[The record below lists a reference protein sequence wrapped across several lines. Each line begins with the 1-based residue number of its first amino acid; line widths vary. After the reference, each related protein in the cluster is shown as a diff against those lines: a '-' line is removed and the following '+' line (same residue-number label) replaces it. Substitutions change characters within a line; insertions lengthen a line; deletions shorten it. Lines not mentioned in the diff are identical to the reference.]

1 MTDIGHVPGT
11 TQPSLRV
18 RQRAEREQL
27 ILSEAEQ
34 LLAEQGYDG
43 LIMDVLAERVG
54 ISKGTIYQ
62 HFATKEDLFGAI
74 LLRGLEYIDTRITA
88 QLADSEQSTVTR
100 LETIL
105 ISLIDSQ
112 STWMSAVTG
121 PQKHELAGTLSHH
134 PGLRDAVG
142 RSFDKLIALIQQGQD
157 RGELDAAVPAA
168 VAARFMFSL
177 VRSRGR
183 FDLPTGVSNADFAA
197 YAVRFYFHGMSA
209 PLTR

>member
-1 MTDIGHVPGT
+1 MTDTERVPGT
-11 TQPSLRV
+11 TQPSLRA

-27 ILSEAEQ
+27 ILSEGEQ

-62 HFATKEDLFGAI
+62 HFATKEDLFSAI
-74 LLRGLEYIDTRITA
+74 LLRGVEYVDARITA

-105 ISLIDSQ
+105 IWLIDNQ
-112 STWMSAVTG
+112 PTWMSAVTG
-121 PQKHELAGTLSHH
+121 PQKHELAETLSHH
-134 PGLRDAVG
+134 PGLRDAFE
-142 RSFDKLIALIQQGQD
+142 RSFDKMIALIQQGQD
-157 RGELDAAVPAA
+157 RGELDAAIPAA
-168 VAARFMFSL
+168 VAARFLFSL

-183 FDLPTGVSNADFAA
+183 LDIPTGVSKADFATH
-197 YAVRFYFHGMSA
+197 AVRFYFHGMFA
-209 PLTR
+209 PPTR